1 MHFSRKTLLGG
12 DIEFFNGSIWKPI
25 SQYKK
30 DEKVLIYYEDGT
42 VALST
47 PLEYIKINKTNINH
61 VTSTM
66 FKADINDDALF
77 YGIRRYEKI
86 SSDEDTVKMCTF
98 KDAYLGDFNYFTHY
112 ELISTFQNIDT
123 ISKSMLSED
132 KIKIMIY
139 AITLGKIKNNNCKIK
154 LENREIGSKIVT
166 LLSKNSVKYN
176 YNIKE
181 LVLDFRLPRGID
193 VFIHNPL
200 IYSQREVM
208 MMIHL
213 IIDILGDKSLKPIS
227 KEYLDFI
234 QFIFALGGKRVNV
247 VGDRLRMF
255 VGRYTRLQAPSF
267 KIEEKKVN
275 MQYSFTVRSG
285 LIVLRSN
292 GLIFVLSD
300 YKK

>member
-1 MHFSRKTLLGG
+1 MHFSRNTLIGG
-12 DIEFFNGSIWKPI
+12 DVEFFNGAIWKPI

-30 DEKVLIYYEDGT
+30 DDKVLIYYEDGT

-47 PLEYIKINKTNINH
+47 PIEYIKLNQANINH

-77 YGIRRYEKI
+77 YGIRRDEKI
-86 SSDEDTVKMCTF
+86 SSDEKTIKVCTF
-98 KDAYLGDFNYFTHY
+98 KEAYLGDFNYFTHY
-112 ELISTFQNIDT
+112 ELISTFQNIDI
-123 ISKSMLSED
+123 ISKSMLSEE

-139 AITLGKIKNNNCKIK
+139 AITLGKIKNNNCRIK
-154 LENREIGSKIVT
+154 LKNREIGSKIIT
-166 LLSKNSVKYN
+166 LLNKNKIKYN

-181 LVLDFRLPRGID
+181 LILDFRLPRGID

-200 IYSQREVM
+200 IYSQREIM

-213 IIDILGDKSLKPIS
+213 ITDILGDKYIKPIS

-234 QFIFALGGKRVNV
+234 QFIFALGGKRTNV
-247 VGDRLRMF
+247 VGGGLRIF
-255 VGRYTRLQAPSF
+255 VGKYTRLQAPSF

-275 MQYSFTVRSG
+275 IQYSFTVRSG

-292 GLIFVLSD
+292 GLIFVLGD